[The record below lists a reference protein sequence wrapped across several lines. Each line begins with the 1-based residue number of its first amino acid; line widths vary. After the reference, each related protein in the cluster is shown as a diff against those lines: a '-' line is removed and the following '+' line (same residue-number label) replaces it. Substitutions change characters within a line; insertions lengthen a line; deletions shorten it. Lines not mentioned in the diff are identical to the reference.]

1 MSHLIEEYSKNLG
14 VKISKPVIS
23 NHFWP
28 IVHEKYI
35 TICVDSQVP
44 SKTYKHYDI
53 VIDIVKKSLRQRGIK
68 IIQIGSAKSLN
79 LQGAD
84 QQLFDLDFKNIAYII
99 SKSMLHIGIDNV
111 YSHYASS
118 INVPLVTLF
127 GNVYESVSKGY
138 WSKNQANIKAPWKVK
153 PCLSAQDPND
163 TINKINPEEISKLI
177 FDQLNI
183 NDQIHMKTKLIGDFY
198 NNQIVELVPDFYSAI
213 TEIKNKHV
221 FLRPDFGCHSEY
233 FFKWCEYLNSFSIFS
248 QFELN
253 IQICQRFAQKIK
265 KVSYLLNKDSSISET
280 HLRDL
285 ESLKIEVCILT
296 ENEEDLPVLREKYF
310 DFNVH
315 LYFKASKKMLG
326 DEVDFSD
333 LFFYSSKVI
342 LSQNQQ
348 FSCKYNFLQGRNSLD
363 KNNNLV
369 ENEDLLAELHHFY
382 IYEKTN
388 GSK

>member
-1 MSHLIEEYSKNLG
+1 
-14 VKISKPVIS
+14 
-23 NHFWP
+23 
-28 IVHEKYI
+28 
-35 TICVDSQVP
+35 
-44 SKTYKHYDI
+44 
-53 VIDIVKKSLRQRGIK
+53 
-68 IIQIGSAKSLN
+68 
-79 LQGAD
+79 
-84 QQLFDLDFKNIAYII
+84 
-99 SKSMLHIGIDNV
+99 
-111 YSHYASS
+111 
-118 INVPLVTLF
+118 
-127 GNVYESVSKGY
+127 
-138 WSKNQANIKAPWKVK
+138 
-153 PCLSAQDPND
+153 
-163 TINKINPEEISKLI
+163 
-177 FDQLNI
+177 
-183 NDQIHMKTKLIGDFY
+183 
-198 NNQIVELVPDFYSAI
+198 
-213 TEIKNKHV
+213 
-221 FLRPDFGCHSEY
+221 
-233 FFKWCEYLNSFSIFS
+233 
-248 QFELN
+248 
-253 IQICQRFAQKIK
+253 
-265 KVSYLLNKDSSISET
+265 LNKDSNISET

-326 DEVDFSD
+326 DEVDFSN